1 MVRAKVFISYN
12 WETPKHDDWVVTL
25 AEKLVDSNVDVI
37 LDKWDLKEGEDANEF
52 MEDAVTDI
60 DTDKVLIICSKKY
73 LTDKGA
79 QIITKDLYE
88 KINNNK
94 FIVVF
99 SEKDDDGN
107 PYIPEYYKLRSYIDL
122 SRDDTY
128 SKNFEKLLRWVHNRP
143 VYIKPNFG
151 EVLSFS
157 EDEKF
162 SLETTDLYNSAKKA
176 IKEGRVNAIGLVTEY
191 FNVFAKNLEKF
202 RVDLED
208 SDEEYDD
215 KIFSSGDEY
224 FIYKNEFVE
233 LVYMIGQYMF
243 DEFIGKRMHDFF
255 QSLTQYFVFPDEYKF
270 KHKCGLD
277 IFKFFIH
284 ELFLYCIAALMKHD
298 RYDLIVDLIQ
308 DRYYIEKDND
318 GFEQLQGFEIFHNHL
333 SSFQY
338 RNDRLNLNRKSLHA
352 DILMK
357 HARSDYV
364 TFNEVLQ
371 TDFILYLVN
380 CVQSLRFGHE
390 QGWFPESLV
399 HMNFP
404 DRPFD
409 IFSRCE
415 SRHYFDTIKK
425 ILGVVKKMELEAVL
439 ESMDEEEIYV
449 PEWGDFRI
457 DPYALLNFKDMCTM
471 P

>member
-1 MVRAKVFISYN
+1 MIRPKVFISYN
-12 WETPKHDDWVVTL
+12 WETPKQDDWVETL

-37 LDKWDLKEGEDANEF
+37 FDKYDLKEGENAKEF
-52 MEDAVTDI
+52 LEDSITDI
-60 DTDKVLIICSKKY
+60 DTDKVLIICSKRY
-73 LTDKGA
+73 LTDEGA
-79 QIITKDLYE
+79 QIITKELFE
-88 KINNNK
+88 KINNDK

-107 PYIPEYYKLRSYIDL
+107 PYIPDFYKLRSYIDL
-122 SRDDTY
+122 SNDDTY
-128 SKNFEKLLRWVHNRP
+128 SKNFEKLLRWVHDRP

-151 EVLSFS
+151 ESISFS

-162 SLETTDLYNSAKKA
+162 SLETTDLYTSAKKA
-176 IKEGRVNAIGLVTEY
+176 IKEGRPNAIGLVTEY
-191 FNVFAKNLEKF
+191 LNVFSTNLEKF
-202 RVDLED
+202 RIDLEEG
-208 SDEEYDD
+208 DEEYDE

-243 DEFIGKRMHDFF
+243 DDFIGKRMHDFF
-255 QSLTQYFVFPDEYKF
+255 QTLTKYLVFPEDYEY

-308 DRYYIEKDND
+308 DRYYIKKDNN
-318 GFEQLQGFEIFHNHL
+318 GLEQLQGFEIFHNHL
-333 SSFQY
+333 SSFEY
-338 RNDRLNLNRKSLHA
+338 RNERLKLGRKSLHA

-357 HARSDYV
+357 HSRSDYV
-364 TFNEVLQ
+364 TFNELLQ

-399 HMNFP
+399 LMNFP

-457 DPYALLNFKDMCTM
+457 DPYALLNFRDMCTM